1 MKILVITN
9 LAPTNSN
16 PMAGIFVVKR
26 LEQFTKSD
34 VDYSAVSLGLEDN
47 WAIKL
52 ARKILKKNPGTPLN
66 RMGKVELT
74 PILIRRNLSKAIL
87 FKTGL
92 ISYYGLIK
100 KYSNRIKS
108 LLEVPKF
115 DLIHAHGMYSIPA
128 GEIAYLLAKEY
139 NKPFVITL
147 HGSDV
152 NLLMPKRKERYI
164 AILENASKCIFVSKA
179 LLEKAK
185 SFGYSGKN
193 AVVIPNGYDPEV
205 FKPMDK
211 DHVRKALGIY
221 RENTHYVGFVGNLIP
236 IKRADKLPEIFRKI
250 AKELPNIK
258 FLIVG
263 DGALRDKILKEMKGL
278 DVVFA
283 GRVPQLEVAKYMNA
297 MDVMVLPSRNEG
309 WPCVVLEA
317 QACGT
322 CVVGSSSGGIPEAI
336 GFEEY
341 VVKEGENFEERFAR
355 KVVDVLKKGYDRNR
369 LIERAKGFTWE
380 EIVKREIKIYSL
392 IRGKNKK

>member
-1 MKILVITN
+1 
-9 LAPTNSN
+9 
-16 PMAGIFVVKR
+16 
-26 LEQFTKSD
+26 
-34 VDYSAVSLGLEDN
+34 
-47 WAIKL
+47 
-52 ARKILKKNPGTPLN
+52 
-66 RMGKVELT
+66 
-74 PILIRRNLSKAIL
+74 
-87 FKTGL
+87 
-92 ISYYGLIK
+92 
-100 KYSNRIKS
+100 
-108 LLEVPKF
+108 
-115 DLIHAHGMYSIPA
+115 
-128 GEIAYLLAKEY
+128 
-139 NKPFVITL
+139 
-147 HGSDV
+147 
-152 NLLMPKRKERYI
+152 
-164 AILENASKCIFVSKA
+164 
-179 LLEKAK
+179 
-185 SFGYSGKN
+185 
-193 AVVIPNGYDPEV
+193 
-205 FKPMDK
+205 
-211 DHVRKALGIY
+211 
-221 RENTHYVGFVGNLIP
+221 VGFVGNLIP

-250 AKELPNIK
+250 AKELPNTR

-263 DGALRDKILKEMKGL
+263 DGALRDKILKELEGL

-283 GRVPQLEVAKYMNA
+283 GRVPQVKVAKYMNA